1 MHIIIHYRNYMVATT
16 TISHL
21 LILDLKRD
29 SKNKIMYPFTLHTPQ
44 HPFISILIRDKRSW
58 QTVLSQITF
67 IMNHQDYRYVRIE
80 IYIYICIYNCSAYFY
95 I

>member
-1 MHIIIHYRNYMVATT
+1 MVATT

-21 LILDLKRD
+21 LTLDLKRD
-29 SKNKIMYPFTLHTPQ
+29 SKNKIIHPFTLHTPQ

-67 IMNHQDYRYVRIE
+67 IVNHQDYRYV
-80 IYIYICIYNCSAYFY
+80 
-95 I
+95 